1 MTDSTVPLPP
11 VRRSVW
17 VRRDLDAAFRRF
29 TEEIG
34 TWWPHRSH
42 SVGGARVVRVVF
54 EPGVGGRI
62 FEEHD
67 DGRRFQ
73 WGQVLDWDPPN
84 GVVFSWHPSRSPD
97 TAQRVAVRFTA
108 EAGGTRLSLEHSGW
122 EALGDLARTA
132 QRGYGLGW
140 RGVLDVYAAR
150 WSWVVGLTNLISGV
164 HGLLTRL
171 RRGDRRDRAGGE
183 ILPTA

>member
-1 MTDSTVPLPP
+1 MADSNAPLPP

-17 VRRDLDAAFRRF
+17 IRRDPEAAFRRF

-42 SVGGARVVRVVF
+42 SVGGDRVVRVVF
-54 EPGVGGRI
+54 ESGVGGRI

-73 WGQVLDWDPPN
+73 WGTVLGWDPPDS
-84 GVVFSWHPSRSPD
+84 VVFSWHPSRSPD
-97 TAQRVAVRFTA
+97 TAQRVTVRFAA
-108 EAGGTRLSLEHSGW
+108 EAGGTRLSLEHTGW

-140 RGVLDVYAAR
+140 RGVLDVYAGRLSA
-150 WSWVVGLTNLISGV
+150 VVGLTGLISAV
-164 HGLLTRL
+164 QRVVTRF
-171 RRGDRRDRAGGE
+171 RPGDGRDRAGGE
-183 ILPTA
+183 IQPTA